1 MNFTRASLGYVRVV
15 VLIWASL
22 WMLAVP
28 LFHVHP
34 DADHLHGQT
43 GHLHGGTVHTVM
55 SPDLECE
62 AESYASVATDAHDA
76 GTMIAGLGHRHLEIE
91 FSFLTDSTDRK
102 SFNPF
107 LSQAQALV
115 SAETLN
121 LEPSLSRELQAI
133 APFSPAGLIHDLS
146 FRGPPT
152 LPA

>member
-1 MNFTRASLGYVRVV
+1 MFRVA
-15 VLIWASL
+15 VLTWASL

-34 DADHLHGQT
+34 DADHLHGRA

-62 AESYASVATDAHDA
+62 VENHPSFVPNSHDGGATVA
-76 GTMIAGLGHRHLEIE
+76 GVGHRHIEIG
-91 FSFLTDSTDRK
+91 FSLLTDSERK
-102 SFNPF
+102 LFNPF
-107 LSQAQALV
+107 LSHAHALV
-115 SAETLN
+115 PAVAWN
-121 LEPSLSRELQAI
+121 LEPSVSQEPRAI
-133 APFSPAGLIHDLS
+133 ALFFTTRLIHDLS

>member
-1 MNFTRASLGYVRVV
+1 MNFMHASLSCVRVA
-15 VLIWASL
+15 VLIWVSL

-34 DADHLHGQT
+34 DADHLHGQP

-62 AESYASVATDAHDA
+62 VESHPSFTTDSHDA
-76 GTMIAGLGHRHLEIE
+76 GTTVAGLKHRHIEIE
-91 FSFLTDSTDRK
+91 FSLLTDSDRK

-107 LSQAQALV
+107 LSQASALV
-115 SAETLN
+115 SAVAWC
-121 LEPSLSRELQAI
+121 LEPSLLQEPQSI
-133 APFSPAGLIHDLS
+133 ALFSPPRLIHDLS